1 MTESGSPTSPRI
13 YIGTERNQYVTQRVL
28 EYSIFKNSSR
38 LVETIPVFQKEA
50 RVGGTNF
57 GFVRF
62 MIPSITKFHGKAVYI
77 DADQVVL
84 DDIRKLFEELPP
96 AYSVGLVRKPVGN
109 FGGKAISEAN
119 QTSVMVLNCEKLG
132 EWRIPDIFERVVPNR
147 SEAREDQIHYRDFM
161 SLTWIDQ
168 DLIFPISPAWNH
180 FNVVQPDT
188 KIVHFSHVRSQPWT
202 NPKHELSDWW
212 NSWLVE
218 TVQSG
223 FLSRTR
229 LWYEIQRGHV
239 DRQFLLRRK

>member
-1 MTESGSPTSPRI
+1 MTKNGTPTLPRI

-28 EYSIFKNSSR
+28 EYSIFKNSNSS
-38 LVETIPVFQKEA
+38 VETIPVFQKQA

-62 MIPSITKFHGKAVYI
+62 TIPSITKFHGRAVYI

-84 DDIRKLFEELPP
+84 DDIRELFAELPL

-109 FGGKAISEAN
+109 FGGKVIPEGN
-119 QTSVMVLNCEKLG
+119 QTSVMVLDCEKLAD
-132 EWRIPDIFERVVPNR
+132 WKIPDIFAKVVPNR
-147 SEAREDQIHYRDFM
+147 AEPREDQIHYRDFM

-168 DLIFPISPAWNH
+168 NLIFPINPVWNH
-180 FNVVQPDT
+180 FNVVHQDT

-202 NPKHELSDWW
+202 NPRHELSDWW
-212 NSWLVE
+212 NSWLIE
-218 TVQSG
+218 TIRNG

-239 DRQFLLRRK
+239 HRQFLLRRR